1 MSHARVQ
8 IEEAGTGR
16 QERASVQD
24 PQTLEALRAK
34 IARITAQALPD
45 GFSDSFSNGLPGG
58 AAAQQELQP
67 RIPLGRNSR
76 LDHLLAGGLKLG
88 TLTEILGQRPGDVAA
103 ASGFLLALAARL
115 AARPDK
121 AKAAIVWIGEDFSAR
136 EQGALYGPG
145 LALHGLDPGRLI
157 LVAAQSAKHA
167 LWAMEEA
174 LKCQAPAVVIGELWA
189 AKPYDLVASRR
200 LLLAA
205 QKYGTP
211 ALLSLAGLSGA
222 AEHLSSGAD
231 LRFEIRAHPS
241 VHPPSAGSM
250 PLPGVAAWSVRIAKA
265 RAGPENFGI
274 DRDRFHTV
282 FWDHEEALLRD
293 ALPLA
298 LASRSCDRSDR
309 PALAEG

>member
-1 MSHARVQ
+1 MSYARVQ
-8 IEEAGTGR
+8 IEEAIGR
-16 QERASVQD
+16 LERAGVED
-24 PQTLEALRAK
+24 PRTLESLRAK
-34 IARITAQALPD
+34 IAKITVQALPD
-45 GFSDSFSNGLPGG
+45 GFSDSFSNGLLSKTT
-58 AAAQQELQP
+58 AQQKLQP
-67 RIPLGRNSR
+67 RIPLGHDSR

-88 TLTEILGQRPGDVAA
+88 TLTEILGQRPGDAAA
-103 ASGFLLALAARL
+103 ASGFLLGLAARL

-145 LALHGLDPGRLI
+145 LALHGLDPARLV
-157 LVAAQSAKHA
+157 LVKAQSAKDA

-189 AKPYDLVASRR
+189 AKPYDLVASRQ
-200 LLLAA
+200 LVLAA
-205 QKYGTP
+205 QKQGTP

-222 AEHLSSGAD
+222 AGTLSSGAD

-250 PLPGVAAWSVRIAKA
+250 PLPGSAAWSVRIAKA

-282 FWDHEEALLRD
+282 FWDHEEALFRD

-298 LASRSCDRSDR
+298 LASRSRNRSDR